1 MKADGLKHEKGKGQ
15 IKRKYIRRVRN
26 IKLQLNGG
34 NIILD
39 FNWKAVKR
47 KYIRRVRNILKLQLN
62 WGNIILDF
70 NWKAVSIVRYGA
82 GMESQ
87 AEQR

>member
-1 MKADGLKHEKGKGQ
+1 MDDLKLFAKNDDQ
-15 IKRKYIRRVRN
+15 IDSLVNEVI
-26 IKLQLNGG
+26 LLNEGNEG

-47 KYIRRVRNILKLQLN
+47 KYIRRVWNILKLQLN
-62 WGNIILDF
+62 GGNIILDF